1 MLLPFNAEIF
11 FYPKPIDFR
20 KQMDG
25 LIVMVN
31 DVLSMNPTSGQIFI
45 FRNKKSD
52 RIKVLYWDRNGFW
65 LLYRRLESDKFIFPQ
80 KSDIAMALKLEQ
92 FQWLLSGLNIENH
105 KSIKPKEYKHFC

>member
-20 KQMDG
+20 KQMDS
-25 LIVMVN
+25 LIIMVN

-65 LLYRRLESDKFIFPQ
+65 LLYRRLASGKFIFPQ
-80 KSDIAMALKLEQ
+80 QSDIAMTLTLEQ
-92 FQWLLSGLNIENH
+92 FQWLLSGLNLEDH
-105 KSIKPKEYKHFC
+105 KPIKAKEYKHFC